1 MINRA
6 MILVLDELT
15 AENAAS
21 GLTQKNTII
30 ASGVAA
36 GHFQPDH
43 RGRCFRAIKKPD
55 FIRCR
60 PKI

>member
-1 MINRA
+1 MTYGRRVHAYQLAPAVKHGIGMINRA
-6 MILVLDELT
+6 VILVLDELT

-36 GHFQPDH
+36 GHF
-43 RGRCFRAIKKPD
+43 
-55 FIRCR
+55 
-60 PKI
+60 

>member
-21 GLTQKNTII
+21 GLTQKNTIL

-36 GHFQPDH
+36 GFTQ
-43 RGRCFRAIKKPD
+43 AIEGVV
-55 FIRCR
+55 
-60 PKI
+60 